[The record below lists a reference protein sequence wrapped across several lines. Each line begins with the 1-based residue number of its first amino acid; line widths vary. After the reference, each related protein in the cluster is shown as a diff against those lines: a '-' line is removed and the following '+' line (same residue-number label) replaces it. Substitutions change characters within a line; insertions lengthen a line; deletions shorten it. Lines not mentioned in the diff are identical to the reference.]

1 MLYVLHIKWQMQH
14 GGIDWLVGDWLFKY
28 IVVIG
33 SSTCLAIYCRAAE
46 LHMTWGGHFCGYAM
60 AFVHCTAVISAM
72 AFAM

>member
-46 LHMTWGGHFCGYAM
+46 LHMT
-60 AFVHCTAVISAM
+60 
-72 AFAM
+72 